1 MFTNNTIVANVIK
14 IRVEGKLMI
23 LFVDK
28 FGRKLYLI
36 KSTDYQMRQSEQLL
50 VPIE

>member
-28 FGRKLYLI
+28 FWAEI
-36 KSTDYQMRQSEQLL
+36 VFKSTDYQMRQCSEQLL